1 VVAVDVR
8 GIGET
13 TPPHDPQIREGGEF
27 SHLFNVETALSYMA
41 WWMDQSLLGM
51 RVQDVIRSVDYA
63 LSRSDIDRESVR
75 MVGRGMG
82 ALWVLFAA
90 ALDPRIQSVICEGG
104 LLSYQSLASTDRYI
118 HGANVF
124 IRDVLLHFD
133 LPDVAACVA
142 GRNLVLLG
150 PVDAM
155 GKPVDLSEA
164 KMTYQRADEAYA
176 ATGSLQRFQIMER
189 RQGQTPADDY
199 LSLLKG

>member
-1 VVAVDVR
+1 
-8 GIGET
+8 
-13 TPPHDPQIREGGEF
+13 
-27 SHLFNVETALSYMA
+27 
-41 WWMDQSLLGM
+41 
-51 RVQDVIRSVDYA
+51 
-63 LSRSDIDRESVR
+63 
-75 MVGRGMG
+75 MG

-90 ALDPRIQSVICEGG
+90 ALDRRIHSVICEGG
-104 LLSYQSLASTDRYI
+104 LLSYQSLACADRYI

-164 KMTYQRADEAYA
+164 KIAYKRTDEAYA
-176 ATGSLQRFQIMER
+176 ATGNLHHFQVAKR